1 MTFSLQSLGLTFDPN
16 TLAGALELGGLFLA
30 VGLVLHLIV
39 GRLFGFLVAH
49 DKDGRIDR
57 LTAVFLK
64 RMVQVL
70 VWVFVATLYAKTVP
84 ALDRM
89 GTALLASVSIASV
102 VIGLAAQN
110 TLSNLI
116 AGISLVIYRPF
127 RIGDRIQITAP
138 TGLETGTVED
148 VTLGYTRLKT
158 YDNRRIVLSNSLI
171 SNQIMVNL
179 TAVEPRVM
187 ALVPVSIGYGSDIDR
202 ARAVVLELAEA
213 HPLAEEVVGCPV
225 TMLGGSSVDFTLR
238 VWCKDAGDAA
248 TLRYDLLEQI
258 KKRFDAEGIE
268 IPYAWQN
275 VVLHRP
281 EKGSQRPR
289 QEHEDR
295 PQHKHDHP
303 GQESP

>member
-1 MTFSLQSLGLTFDPN
+1 MPSSLQNLIPTLDPS
-16 TLAGALELGGLFLA
+16 TLSGALELAVVFLA
-30 VGLVLHLIV
+30 IGQIASLIV
-39 GRLFGFLVAH
+39 ARLFRFLVAH
-49 DKDGRIDR
+49 DTEGRIDR

-64 RMVQVL
+64 RVAQVL
-70 VWVFVATLYAKTVP
+70 VWVFVLTLYAKTVP
-84 ALDRM
+84 ALDRL

-102 VIGLAAQN
+102 VIGLAAQS

-127 RIGDRIQITAP
+127 RLGDRIQITAP

-158 YDNRRIVLSNSLI
+158 YDNRRIVLSNSQI

-179 TAVEPRVM
+179 TAVEPRAM

-202 ARAVVLELAEA
+202 ARGIILELASA

-225 TMLGGSSVDFTLR
+225 TLLNASSVDMTLR

-248 TLRYDLLEQI
+248 GLRYDLLEQI
-258 KKRFDAEGIE
+258 KKHFDAAGIE

-275 VVLHRP
+275 VVLHRSEKP
-281 EKGSQRPR
+281 EQKDQ
-289 QEHEDR
+289 
-295 PQHKHDHP
+295 DHQQQQKDDP
-303 GQESP
+303 GQQAL

>member
-1 MTFSLQSLGLTFDPN
+1 MAHNDATTFSLQSLGLTFDPN

-89 GTALLASVSIASV
+89 GTALLASVSI
-102 VIGLAAQN
+102 
-110 TLSNLI
+110 
-116 AGISLVIYRPF
+116 
-127 RIGDRIQITAP
+127 
-138 TGLETGTVED
+138 
-148 VTLGYTRLKT
+148 
-158 YDNRRIVLSNSLI
+158 
-171 SNQIMVNL
+171 
-179 TAVEPRVM
+179 
-187 ALVPVSIGYGSDIDR
+187 GYGSDIDR
-202 ARAVVLELAEA
+202 ARAVLLELARA
-213 HPLAEEVVGCPV
+213 HPLAEEVVGCPM

-238 VWCKDAGDAA
+238 ARCKDAGDAA
-248 TLRYDLLEQI
+248 SLRHDLLEQI

-268 IPYAWQN
+268 IPYARQN

-303 GQESP
+303 GQKSP

>member
-1 MTFSLQSLGLTFDPN
+1 MLNWQSIGLTFDPN
-16 TLAGALELGGLFLA
+16 TFAGALALAAVFALIGLA
-30 VGLVLHLIV
+30 LHLFT
-39 GRLFGFLVAH
+39 GRLFRFLLAH
-49 DKDGRIDR
+49 DASERIDR
-57 LTAVFLK
+57 LTATFLK
-64 RMVQVL
+64 RIVQVL
-70 VWVFVATLYAKTVP
+70 VWIFVLTLYAKTVP
-84 ALDRM
+84 ALDRV

-158 YDNRRIVLSNSLI
+158 YDNRRIVLSNGMI

-179 TAVEPRVM
+179 TAVETRVM
-187 ALVPVSIGYGSDIDR
+187 ALVPVSIGYDSDIDR
-202 ARAVVLELAEA
+202 ARAVVLELAQA

-225 TMLGGSSVDFTLR
+225 TMLNTSSVDFTLR

-281 EKGSQRPR
+281 PEGSERSGQKDENREQKQQSP
-289 QEHEDR
+289 
-295 PQHKHDHP
+295 P
-303 GQESP
+303 GQKPF

>member
-1 MTFSLQSLGLTFDPN
+1 MISNLQSLGLTFDPA
-16 TLAGALELGGLFLA
+16 TLAGALELAALFA
-30 VGLVLHLIV
+30 VAGLVLHMIV
-39 GRLFGFLVAH
+39 GRLFRFLIAH
-49 DKDGRIDR
+49 DSEGRIDR

-64 RMVQVL
+64 RVVQVL
-70 VWVFVATLYAKTVP
+70 VWVFVLTLYAKTVP

-102 VIGLAAQN
+102 VIGLAAQS

-225 TMLGGSSVDFTLR
+225 TMLNSSSVDFTLR
-238 VWCKDAGDAA
+238 VWCRDAGDAA
-248 TLRYDLLEQI
+248 TLRTDLLEQI

-275 VVLHRP
+275 VVLHRSR
-281 EKGSQRPR
+281 EGSDQAGE
-289 QEHEDR
+289 EHEDH
-295 PQHKHDHP
+295 QQQEHDHP
-303 GQESP
+303 RQKTL